1 MQTLRFYC
9 KTMTCEA
16 ARARAVAVSA
26 CARVCSD
33 LKRAMMAQIELTR
46 TLRGTLS
53 FRMSAARISSQ
64 RTSFRTSSRSLSR
77 AWNNLCCASRIPF
90 FSFSTR
96 RSFSLAIPSSAA
108 MLFFSLSRLPSYTL
122 IAPICASRPA
132 TLPAAT
138 WCMPAS
144 SESDDSKSA
153 MVVALPAMTA
163 ACSEILVLAA
173 SKSSAGKSVRAA
185 LHGSGW
191 PSPLLESLAGVGG
204 GRFSKSCERW
214 EQL

>member
-1 MQTLRFYC
+1 MGPAYSNTQCRTLHFYC

-16 ARARAVAVSA
+16 ARARAVATSA

-33 LKRAMMAQIELTR
+33 LKRAMIAQAELAR

-64 RTSFRTSSRSLSR
+64 RSFSRT
-77 AWNNLCCASRIPF
+77 WNNRCCASRTPF
-90 FSFSTR
+90 LSCSTR
-96 RSFSLAIPSSAA
+96 RSFYLTLPSSAA
-108 MLFFSLSRLPSYTL
+108 MPFFSLSRLPSYTL

-144 SESDDSKSA
+144 RESDDSKSA
-153 MVVALPAMTA
+153 MV
-163 ACSEILVLAA
+163 
-173 SKSSAGKSVRAA
+173 
-185 LHGSGW
+185 
-191 PSPLLESLAGVGG
+191 SLAGDGSGLLSDLGLGHLEVLRTMGAAV
-204 GRFSKSCERW
+204 RRKLS
-214 EQL
+214 Q